1 VSDEDDPK
9 SSSTPNA
16 EEKTVSKTS
25 GTATVTP
32 EERWTM
38 MGEMAPDTDSETAQ
52 VDTVEP
58 ETPKPGAPGPAT
70 PEPATAGSGTPE
82 AGTSDSETSD
92 SETPD
97 SETPDADNLD
107 VETPDADSEGTE
119 LHGKRWLARVG
130 LRRAAVLLGVVIAVA
145 AVTIAAVLGW
155 KLQQRSAVEAAADEA
170 QQAARNYAVALTS
183 VSSDN
188 LDQNFADV
196 LGGATGEFKDMYS
209 QSSGQL
215 RQLLVDNKATAEGTV
230 IDSGIKSASTSKVV
244 VLLFVDQTVTN
255 TATPDPRVDR
265 SRVVMTMEKVDG
277 RWLAAKVDLP

>member
-1 VSDEDDPK
+1 MSK
-9 SSSTPNA
+9 S
-16 EEKTVSKTS
+16 S

-32 EERWTM
+32 EERWTL
-38 MGEMAPDTDSETAQ
+38 MADGAPEVGGVDISKPDTAPPPVEEPAVEEPGDQEPVDEKPVAQ
-52 VDTVEP
+52 EP
-58 ETPKPGAPGPAT
+58 VAKEPDAT
-70 PEPATAGSGTPE
+70 PTVAENDDESTDPPAKRWW
-82 AGTSDSETSD
+82 AGT
-92 SETPD
+92 
-97 SETPDADNLD
+97 
-107 VETPDADSEGTE
+107 
-119 LHGKRWLARVG
+119 RV
-130 LRRAAVLLGVVIAVA
+130 RRTAVLLLVVVAVA
-145 AVTIAAVLGW
+145 AIATAAVLGW
-155 KLQQRSAVEAAADEA
+155 KLQQRNAVDAAADQAE
-170 QQAARNYAVALTS
+170 QAARNYAVALTS

-230 IDSGIKSASTSKVV
+230 IDSGIKSASTSKVE

-265 SRVVMTMEKVDG
+265 SRVVMTMEKIDG

>member
-1 VSDEDDPK
+1 MSK
-9 SSSTPNA
+9 S
-16 EEKTVSKTS
+16 S

-32 EERWTM
+32 EERWTL
-38 MGEMAPDTDSETAQ
+38 MADGAPEVGGVDISKPDTAPPP
-52 VDTVEP
+52 VE
-58 ETPKPGAPGPAT
+58 
-70 PEPATAGSGTPE
+70 EPAVEEPGDQEPVAKEPDAEVAEAISTVAENDDESTDAPAKPWW
-82 AGTSDSETSD
+82 AGT
-92 SETPD
+92 
-97 SETPDADNLD
+97 
-107 VETPDADSEGTE
+107 
-119 LHGKRWLARVG
+119 RAR
-130 LRRAAVLLGVVIAVA
+130 RTAVLLLVVVAVA
-145 AVTIAAVLGW
+145 AIATAAVLGW
-155 KLQQRSAVEAAADEA
+155 KLQQRNAVDAAADQAE
-170 QQAARNYAVALTS
+170 QAARNYAVALTS

-230 IDSGIKSASTSKVV
+230 IDSGIKSASTSKVE

-265 SRVVMTMEKVDG
+265 SRVVMTMEKIDG

>member
-1 VSDEDDPK
+1 MSK
-9 SSSTPNA
+9 S
-16 EEKTVSKTS
+16 S

-32 EERWTM
+32 EERWTL
-38 MGEMAPDTDSETAQ
+38 MADGAPEVGGVDISKPDTAPPP
-52 VDTVEP
+52 VE
-58 ETPKPGAPGPAT
+58 
-70 PEPATAGSGTPE
+70 EPAVEEPVDQEPVAKEPDAEVAEAISTVAENDDESTDPPAKRWW
-82 AGTSDSETSD
+82 AGT
-92 SETPD
+92 
-97 SETPDADNLD
+97 
-107 VETPDADSEGTE
+107 
-119 LHGKRWLARVG
+119 RAR
-130 LRRAAVLLGVVIAVA
+130 RTAVLLLVVVAVA
-145 AVTIAAVLGW
+145 AIATAAVLGW
-155 KLQQRSAVEAAADEA
+155 KLQQRNAVDAAADQAE
-170 QQAARNYAVALTS
+170 QAARNYAVALTS

-230 IDSGIKSASTSKVV
+230 IDSGIKSASTSKVE

-265 SRVVMTMEKVDG
+265 SRVVMTMEKIDG

>member
-38 MGEMAPDTDSETAQ
+38 MGEVVPDTDSETAQ

-58 ETPKPGAPGPAT
+58 ETPKPDAPRPAT
-70 PEPATAGSGTPE
+70 PEPATAEPGI
-82 AGTSDSETSD
+82 SD
-92 SETPD
+92 SETPG
-97 SETPDADNLD
+97 SENLD

-119 LHGKRWLARVG
+119 LHTKRRLAGVG
-130 LRRAAVLLGVVIAVA
+130 LRRAAVLLGVVAAVA
-145 AVTIAAVLGW
+145 AVTTAAVLGW

-230 IDSGIKSASTSKVV
+230 IDSGIKSASTSEVV